1 MEKLMEILE
10 DIRPDLDFEKEDNL
24 IDGKVLD
31 SFNIIT
37 IVTELNAEFDININ
51 VNQIVPANMNS
62 AKAMWDLV
70 CSLKDKT

>member
-37 IVTELNAEFDININ
+37 IVTELNQEFDISIN
-51 VNQIVPANMNS
+51 VNQITPENLNS
-62 AKAMWDLV
+62 AKNMWDLI
-70 CSLKDKT
+70 CKLRGG